1 MKTPINLPVIAQ
13 WKVLHRD
20 LKNKIEITEI
30 QSTGLFVA
38 QINEQLVETVDTIQV
53 GESNVEL
60 KNTVLFDSYAIGI
73 IRIWLSKK
81 IMTFGYICL
90 KTYSYYQLDEPFEQ
104 ISDYENISEYREM
117 DGK

>member
-38 QINEQLVETVDTIQV
+38 QINEKLVETVDTIQV
-53 GESNVEL
+53 GESNVVL
-60 KNTVLFDSYAIGI
+60 NNTVLFDSYAVGTT
-73 IRIWLSKK
+73 RIWLNRKS
-81 IMTFGYICL
+81 ITFGYIYL
-90 KTYSYYQLDEPFEQ
+90 EQYMYHQLDEPFEQ
-104 ISDYENISEYREM
+104 ISGYENIPDYREL
-117 DGK
+117 DEK